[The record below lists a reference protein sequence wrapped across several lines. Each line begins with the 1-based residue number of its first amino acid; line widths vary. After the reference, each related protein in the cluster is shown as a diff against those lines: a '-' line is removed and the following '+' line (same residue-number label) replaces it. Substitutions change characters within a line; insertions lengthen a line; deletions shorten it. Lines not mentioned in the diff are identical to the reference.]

1 MSPFDNIHYEFTQFN
16 RYLDAI
22 IDPREA
28 DNDTMEAKVK
38 EAIIQAYSN
47 GYHDGQ
53 KAIIDRFP
61 RPSSQGGEEGGRE
74 YYDSL

>member
-74 YYDSL
+74 YYDAL

>member
-1 MSPFDNIHYEFTQFN
+1 MNPLNNLGAEFANFN

-22 IDPREA
+22 IDPREC
-28 DNDTMEAKVK
+28 DDDSLTGKVK

>member
-1 MSPFDNIHYEFTQFN
+1 MSTLDNIGDEFAQFN
-16 RYLDAI
+16 RYLDTI

-28 DNDTMEAKVK
+28 DDDSMQAKVK

-74 YYDSL
+74 YYESL

>member
-1 MSPFDNIHYEFTQFN
+1 MSTLDNIGAEFAQFTK
-16 RYLDAI
+16 YLDTI

-28 DNDTMEAKVK
+28 DNDSLEAKVK

-53 KAIIDRFP
+53 QAMADRLP
-61 RPSSQGGEEGGRE
+61 KPSPNGGEQGGLD

>member
-1 MSPFDNIHYEFTQFN
+1 MSTFDNIHYEFTQFN

-61 RPSSQGGEEGGRE
+61 RPSSQGGEEGGRD
-74 YYDSL
+74 YYEQL

>member
-1 MSPFDNIHYEFTQFN
+1 MSTFDNIHYEFTQFN

-22 IDPREA
+22 IDPREC

-38 EAIIQAYSN
+38 QAIIDAYSN

-74 YYDSL
+74 YYESL

>member
-1 MSPFDNIHYEFTQFN
+1 MNTLEELAK
-16 RYLDAI
+16 YLDTI

-28 DNDTMEAKVK
+28 DNDTLQAKVK

-53 KAIIDRFP
+53 QDMFKRLP
-61 RPSSQGGEEGGRE
+61 KPSSQGGEEGGRE

>member
-1 MSPFDNIHYEFTQFN
+1 MNPLDNMGAEFANFN
-16 RYLDAI
+16 RYLDTI

-28 DNDTMEAKVK
+28 DNDSLEAKVK
-38 EAIIQAYSN
+38 EAIVQAYSN

-53 KAIIDRFP
+53 QAMYKRLPKPNDTGGE
-61 RPSSQGGEEGGRE
+61 QGGLD

>member
-1 MSPFDNIHYEFTQFN
+1 MNELDNIHYEFTQFN

-38 EAIIQAYSN
+38 QAIIDAYSN

-61 RPSSQGGEEGGRE
+61 RPSSQGGEQGGRE
-74 YYDSL
+74 YYESL

>member
-1 MSPFDNIHYEFTQFN
+1 MNPLDNIHYEFSQFTK
-16 RYLDAI
+16 YLDTI
-22 IDPREA
+22 IDPREVE
-28 DNDTMEAKVK
+28 NDTLEAKVK

>member
-1 MSPFDNIHYEFTQFN
+1 MSTLDNIGDEFAQFN
-16 RYLDAI
+16 RYMDTI

-28 DNDTMEAKVK
+28 DNDTLQAKVK

-53 KAIIDRFP
+53 KAIFDRLP
-61 RPSSQGGEEGGRE
+61 KPMASGGDQGGRD

>member
-1 MSPFDNIHYEFTQFN
+1 MNPLDNIGAEFANFN
-16 RYLDAI
+16 RFLDAI
-22 IDPREA
+22 IDPREC
-28 DNDTMEAKVK
+28 DDDSMHAKVK

-53 KAIIDRFP
+53 QAIYKRLP
-61 RPSSQGGEEGGRE
+61 KPSSQGGDEGGRE

>member
-1 MSPFDNIHYEFTQFN
+1 MNPLNNIGAEFAIFN

-22 IDPREA
+22 IDPREC
-28 DNDTMEAKVK
+28 DDDSLEAKVK

>member
-1 MSPFDNIHYEFTQFN
+1 MNTLENIVNEFNHFT
-16 RYLDAI
+16 RYLDTI

-28 DNDTMEAKVK
+28 DNDTLHAKVK

-53 KAIIDRFP
+53 QAMAERLPK
-61 RPSSQGGEEGGRE
+61 PSPNGGEQGGLE
-74 YYDSL
+74 YYESL

>member
-1 MSPFDNIHYEFTQFN
+1 MSTFDNIHFEFTQFN

-38 EAIIQAYSN
+38 QAIIDAYSN
-47 GYHDGQ
+47 GFHDGQ

-74 YYDSL
+74 YYESL

>member
-1 MSPFDNIHYEFTQFN
+1 MNPLDNMGAEFANFN
-16 RYLDAI
+16 RYLDTI

-28 DNDTMEAKVK
+28 DNDSLEAKVK
-38 EAIIQAYSN
+38 EAIVQAYSN

-53 KAIIDRFP
+53 EAMYKRLP
-61 RPSSQGGEEGGRE
+61 KPSSQGGEEGGRE

>member
-1 MSPFDNIHYEFTQFN
+1 MSELNNMGAEFANFN

-61 RPSSQGGEEGGRE
+61 RPSSQGGEEGGRD
-74 YYDSL
+74 YYDAL

>member
-1 MSPFDNIHYEFTQFN
+1 MNPLDNIHFEFTQFN

-61 RPSSQGGEEGGRE
+61 RPSSQGGESGGRE

>member
-1 MSPFDNIHYEFTQFN
+1 MNPFDNIHYEFSQFN
-16 RYLDAI
+16 RYLDTI

-28 DNDTMEAKVK
+28 DDDSMQAKVK

>member
-1 MSPFDNIHYEFTQFN
+1 MH
-16 RYLDAI
+16 
-22 IDPREA
+22 
-28 DNDTMEAKVK
+28 AKVK

>member
-1 MSPFDNIHYEFTQFN
+1 MNPLDNIHFEFTQFN

-28 DNDTMEAKVK
+28 DDDTPQAKVK

-47 GYHDGQ
+47 GFHDGQ
-53 KAIIDRFP
+53 QAMFKRLP
-61 RPSSQGGEEGGRE
+61 KPSYTGGDEGGRE
-74 YYDSL
+74 YYDAL

>member
-1 MSPFDNIHYEFTQFN
+1 MNPLDNIGAEFAQFN
-16 RYLDAI
+16 RCMDAI

-28 DNDTMEAKVK
+28 DDDTPQAKVK

-53 KAIIDRFP
+53 QAMFKRLP
-61 RPSSQGGEEGGRE
+61 KPSYTGGDEGGRE
-74 YYDSL
+74 YYEAL

>member
-1 MSPFDNIHYEFTQFN
+1 MNPLDNIGAEFANFN
-16 RYLDAI
+16 RYMDTI
-22 IDPREA
+22 IDPREVE
-28 DNDTMEAKVK
+28 NDSLEAKVK

-53 KAIIDRFP
+53 QAMADRLP
-61 RPSSQGGEEGGRE
+61 KPTYTGGEEGGLK

>member
-1 MSPFDNIHYEFTQFN
+1 MNTIDNIGAEFANFN
-16 RYLDAI
+16 RYLDTI

-28 DNDTMEAKVK
+28 DNDSLEAKVK

>member
-1 MSPFDNIHYEFTQFN
+1 MNPLNNIGAEFANFN

-22 IDPREA
+22 IDPREC
-28 DNDTMEAKVK
+28 DDDSLEAKVK

>member
-1 MSPFDNIHYEFTQFN
+1 MNPLDNMGAEFANFN
-16 RYLDAI
+16 RYLDTI

-28 DNDTMEAKVK
+28 DNDTLQAKVK
-38 EAIIQAYSN
+38 EAIVQAYSN

-53 KAIIDRFP
+53 QAMYKRLPKPNDTGGE
-61 RPSSQGGEEGGRE
+61 QGGLD

>member
-1 MSPFDNIHYEFTQFN
+1 MNTIDNIGAEFANFN
-16 RYLDAI
+16 RFLAQI
-22 IDPREA
+22 IDPRECE
-28 DNDTMEAKVK
+28 NDTMQGMVK

-74 YYDSL
+74 YYESL

>member
-1 MSPFDNIHYEFTQFN
+1 MNTLDNIGAEFAQFN
-16 RYLDAI
+16 RFLSAI
-22 IDPREA
+22 IDPREVE
-28 DNDTMEAKVK
+28 NDTMQGMVK

>member
-1 MSPFDNIHYEFTQFN
+1 MSPFDKIHHEFTQFN
-16 RYLDAI
+16 RYLDTI
-22 IDPREA
+22 IDPRQA
-28 DNDTMEAKVK
+28 DDDIMQAKVK

>member
-1 MSPFDNIHYEFTQFN
+1 MNPLDNMGAEFANFN

-22 IDPREA
+22 IDSREA
-28 DNDTMEAKVK
+28 DNDSLEAKVK

-61 RPSSQGGEEGGRE
+61 RPSSQGGDSGGRE
-74 YYDSL
+74 YYDAL

>member
-1 MSPFDNIHYEFTQFN
+1 MSPFDNIHHEFTQFN

-53 KAIIDRFP
+53 QDMFKRLP
-61 RPSSQGGEEGGRE
+61 KPSSNGGDEGGRE
-74 YYDSL
+74 YYDAL

>member
-1 MSPFDNIHYEFTQFN
+1 MNELDNMGAEFANFN
-16 RYLDAI
+16 RYLDTI

-53 KAIIDRFP
+53 QAMVDRLP
-61 RPSSQGGEEGGRE
+61 KPTPMGGDEGGRE
-74 YYDSL
+74 YYESL